1 MTSSLIYQMTQ
12 EHLDVLLARGIHVV
26 PPIVKRL
33 ACGDT
38 GQGAMADVK
47 DITIATRQYLSQHL
61 EAIARA
67 RAQGLPE
74 FEL

>member
-1 MTSSLIYQMTQ
+1 MDT
-12 EHLDVLLARGIHVV
+12 LLARGIHVV